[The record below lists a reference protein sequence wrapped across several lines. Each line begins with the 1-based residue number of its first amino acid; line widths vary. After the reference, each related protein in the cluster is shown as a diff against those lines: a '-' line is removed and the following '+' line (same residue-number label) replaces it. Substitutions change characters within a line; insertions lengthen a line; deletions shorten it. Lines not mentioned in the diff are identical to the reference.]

1 MGKEAR
7 RWPSVLNQ
15 HDAYSERA
23 AVAEEAQAA
32 NSAKEWPVNS
42 TVAL

>member
-1 MGKEAR
+1 MA
-7 RWPSVLNQ
+7 LCTCNQ

-32 NSAKEWPVNS
+32 NSAKAV
-42 TVAL
+42 L